1 MFNWLNTRLK
11 RYAVKQRR
19 SFLEAEFH
27 KNTRNPFQKVLVG
40 LELITEPL
48 EYNGATFVPLSV
60 RGKLELRIENFDTL
74 YERLQFY
81 IREYTRV
88 ANGSS
93 QTWIALPDELDK
105 KKDDTQ
111 LRWIDQYFGT
121 TNPEVVRD
129 KLRKAFALIDYYRPA
144 FTERD
149 TPEQDALANM
159 TAHIFREL
167 ETVVEHYL

>member
-27 KNTRNPFQKVLVG
+27 KNTRNPFLKVIVG
-40 LELITEPL
+40 LELLTEPL
-48 EYNGATFVPLSV
+48 EYNGAQYKPLSV
-60 RGKLELRIENFDTL
+60 RGKLELRVANFDIL
-74 YERLQFY
+74 YERLEFY

-93 QTWIALPDELDK
+93 QMWLPLPDELDK
-105 KKDDTQ
+105 KKDESS
-111 LRWIDQYFGT
+111 LRWIDQYFAT
-121 TNPEVVRD
+121 TEPEAVRA
-129 KLRKAFALIDYYRPA
+129 KLRKAFALIDLYRPA

-149 TPEQDALANM
+149 TAEQDALANM